1 MPFFIPPNQQRSAS
15 TKVIKIL
22 GAILGVAFM
31 VMAGCPSIDSTRPP
45 GNSTVSSLHSYVTIG
60 TPVSQNG
67 SVVADIDGARTGRG
81 YDPVLEQ
88 WLSMCVEDVGLDTLS
103 GGDAQQVSYDVMKL
117 DTLSELS
124 NTTDV
129 STKVKV
135 GFGDAFQAGLGFK
148 LGLDRKINRYGTNIV
163 ARVRVVGLERTLNQF
178 VLKPWVVQ
186 EIKRDPS
193 FITSGRFGQL
203 CGSNFASGYKPGGEL
218 FILFS
223 RENSSSLEKTAV
235 EVELEAKIMSFL
247 QGNVS
252 VKNELQQKLGQDKLS
267 LSVYTLGAVTP
278 LPSLDKVLEIVEKF
292 PIKVAEAKGWPLQ
305 VRVSPYSLVENY
317 PNLDSPPNWA
327 MDRVLKTLADLRS
340 TILPIYLDDMY
351 VNRHRDQFEKDGLD
365 VPALEESLRVA
376 DESMKAIEN
385 AAKECYVNG
394 NCSLPVPLPTI
405 PRRPVSSNTPKSE
418 SEFRAIWRVYP
429 ECKPGLERPGG
440 PTPDEGCKLTEVCGP
455 AGTWQGGSVRKDC
468 IATCQA
474 NVATQQIGTT
484 MDGCK
489 LMKRCG
495 PTGTWSG
502 GSSYEE
508 CICKPGRDTRA
519 CACPECGTKVQAC
532 IRGDG
537 TYSDCPCKRTCPN
550 SNFSPDGSVCAW
562 PSSEVGYQSWS
573 CGTPE
578 YSVFMQLDVPAECDD
593 TSNYDCKLQFHLKDK
608 GGSCDRSTKA
618 VMQIECADGTPLR
631 QYTSSEVAG
640 GFWEDKMSIPRGCK
654 MVRARKLTTEA
665 GICFYGCVRYFE
677 DVSLKV
683 STKNQCT
690 F

>member
-1 MPFFIPPNQQRSAS
+1 MPFFIPPNRHRSRS
-15 TKVIKIL
+15 TKVIIL
-22 GAILGVAFM
+22 LSTVLSIAFM
-31 VMAGCPSIDSTRPP
+31 VMAGCPTIDSTRPP

-60 TPVSQNG
+60 TPISQNG

-103 GGDAQQVSYDVMKL
+103 GGDAQQVSYEVMKL
-117 DTLSELS
+117 DSLSELS

-148 LGLDRKINRYGTNIV
+148 LGLDRKINQYGTNIV

-235 EVELEAKIMSFL
+235 EVDLEAKIMSFL
-247 QGNVS
+247 QGNAS

-305 VRVSPYSLVENY
+305 VRLSPYILVEGV
-317 PNLDSPPNWA
+317 PNLDSPINWA

-365 VPALEESLRVA
+365 VPALEESLRAA
-376 DESMKAIEN
+376 DASMKAIEN
-385 AAKECYVNG
+385 AAKECYVDG
-394 NCSLPVPLPTI
+394 NCALPVPLPAI
-405 PRRPVSSNTPKSE
+405 PRRPVSSSTPKSDT
-418 SEFRAIWRVYP
+418 EFRAIWRIYP
-429 ECKPGLERPGG
+429 ECKPGLERPGA
-440 PTPDEGCKLTEVCGP
+440 PINDEGCKLTELCGP

-468 IATCQA
+468 MATCLA
-474 NVATQQIGTT
+474 NQDTKQLETT
-484 MDGCK
+484 IDGCK
-489 LMKRCG
+489 LMKRCS
-495 PTGTWSG
+495 PAGTWSG
-502 GSSYEE
+502 GTTYEE
-508 CICKPGRDTRA
+508 CVCKPGRDTRA
-519 CACPECGTKVQAC
+519 CACPECGNKVQAC

-537 TYSDCPCKRTCPN
+537 TYSDCPCKRTCPD
-550 SNFSPDGSVCAW
+550 SRFSPDGGICTW
-562 PSSEVGYQSWS
+562 PSSTVGYEAWV
-573 CGTPE
+573 CGTVVGG
-578 YSVFMQLDVPAECDD
+578 VFMTLNVPSECDE
-593 TSNYDCKLQFHLKDK
+593 SGKYDCHLAFNLKDK
-608 GGSCDRSTKA
+608 GGSCDRDAKA
-618 VMQIECADGTPLR
+618 YMQLECADGTVLK
-631 QYTSSEVAG
+631 QYTAAEIASG
-640 GFWEDKMSIPRGCK
+640 YREDNLSVPRGCK
-654 MVRARKLTTEA
+654 LLRARKLVAEN
-665 GICFYGCVRYFE
+665 GCLYGCVRYFE
-677 DVSLKV
+677 DLKLTV
-683 STKNQCT
+683 ATKNQCT